1 MTGSSLGNGDE
12 LPFSWAYLGM
22 CVFVGFLSA
31 ASLPLGSVLGLQWQP
46 NSLVT
51 GVMEAFGG
59 GALLAAL
66 SVTMVAP
73 ISLGA
78 ADHSLPAD
86 ERQTYRVQLAVLV
99 LSAMLGG
106 TCFILL
112 DQLIT
117 RKGGELRKW
126 YGQARYYG
134 VQRGTKA
141 TVEAKKF
148 RTLQSSS
155 LFGVLSAPRQLEL
168 VRMLKPLVFHENDVL
183 YCKGEC
189 SDRLMFIRKGTVE
202 LQNEPGQP
210 FWIAGAGDVLGSTG
224 ILTNGPQ
231 PQTAIAVSDVEC
243 LFVPRAWVLS
253 TMEEEPQLR
262 YLLLKSS
269 YAKMCVAME
278 MDRKLFDMRME
289 AREKMCGRFY
299 EHIKETKSAL
309 QEAGASIK
317 RLSLKFSPVNMM
329 VSGDQSVDMDAIQ
342 MRELARPEPS
352 LVSSIHDGGR
362 RKSLLDDVELDDI
375 VDWVKEGDLVP
386 VDPEDVIEQQVN
398 SILTGRRDSPP
409 KPCTDAGMSH
419 NTRLAQTMM
428 EPTSMLFN
436 SQAGSAIASSSSSGE
451 LSGISGAGQRFK
463 LKKALSAVSM
473 AGIDTDALTAPVE
486 TSWRASGATA
496 GTAPLAVFM
505 GILLD
510 GIPESVVIGFHT
522 QERIRELLTHTA
534 DFSLKDII
542 PYTLILGLFLSNF
555 PEALASSMHMYKYGW
570 RKLRIISMWSSIM
583 IMTGIG
589 AGVGFALSNVL
600 SDGVLVGVQ
609 GFAAGAML
617 TMIASSMIPEAVHL
631 CGPNWTGISV
641 LLGFAVTNL
650 FQLL

>member
-231 PQTAIAVSDVEC
+231 PQTAIAVSDVEVNGRTQGGSTPC
-243 LFVPRAWVLS
+243 MTSGFIIDVVAVSAELMWCEGADAAVSKCVVETLGVAWRGV
-253 TMEEEPQLR
+253 
-262 YLLLKSS
+262 LKS
-269 YAKMCVAME
+269 Y
-278 MDRKLFDMRME
+278 FP
-289 AREKMCGRFY
+289 G
-299 EHIKETKSAL
+299 INT
-309 QEAGASIK
+309 
-317 RLSLKFSPVNMM
+317 
-329 VSGDQSVDMDAIQ
+329 
-342 MRELARPEPS
+342 
-352 LVSSIHDGGR
+352 GG
-362 RKSLLDDVELDDI
+362 
-375 VDWVKEGDLVP
+375 
-386 VDPEDVIEQQVN
+386 
-398 SILTGRRDSPP
+398 
-409 KPCTDAGMSH
+409 
-419 NTRLAQTMM
+419 
-428 EPTSMLFN
+428 
-436 SQAGSAIASSSSSGE
+436 
-451 LSGISGAGQRFK
+451 
-463 LKKALSAVSM
+463 
-473 AGIDTDALTAPVE
+473 
-486 TSWRASGATA
+486 
-496 GTAPLAVFM
+496 
-505 GILLD
+505 
-510 GIPESVVIGFHT
+510 
-522 QERIRELLTHTA
+522 
-534 DFSLKDII
+534 
-542 PYTLILGLFLSNF
+542 Y
-555 PEALASSMHMYKYGW
+555 
-570 RKLRIISMWSSIM
+570 
-583 IMTGIG
+583 
-589 AGVGFALSNVL
+589 
-600 SDGVLVGVQ
+600 
-609 GFAAGAML
+609 
-617 TMIASSMIPEAVHL
+617 
-631 CGPNWTGISV
+631 
-641 LLGFAVTNL
+641 
-650 FQLL
+650 